1 MMLPVVKVKR
11 DGPKGWH
18 WINAS
23 DYDPARH
30 ELVDP
35 PETSEPATEPP
46 ADAPKRRGRP
56 PKQQKES

>member
-1 MMLPVVKVKR
+1 MNLPVVKVKR

-23 DYDPARH
+23 DFDPARH

-35 PETSEPATEPP
+35 PETPEPEPP

-56 PKQQKES
+56 PKPKEI